1 MIILKNTLKRLLRNK
16 VSLLLVLVIPPAML
30 GFLFGLG
37 SLGVNTVTVGLVD
50 QDQTPLT
57 RQLEEVLQEQ
67 AAVKRLSEEDIR
79 GELAA
84 TRVQLVLVIPAG
96 FTETILVGG
105 EPEPESYSIQESNL
119 SLPLRLVAESFIRA
133 ARNVAVAADG
143 NPETFYRGMEDY
155 RSGRL
160 RAETRFMDGLDGNQS
175 SAAASAMGIL
185 GINML
190 FLALYATMH
199 LLKDRENRTFHRVMT
214 APLSQGSYLLQIIGC
229 FLAILMIQM
238 TGVFFISR
246 FLLNLY
252 LGESTLALYGVM
264 GVFALVCVAFSI
276 AISSLV
282 KTTRQAGT
290 LASLLTTPMAMLGGL
305 LWPREIMPEILQHIG
320 MFLPT
325 TWMMDAANKVI
336 VSGRFL
342 DAGWEVAIL
351 FLFALVFFLLGSWR
365 RVDIAA

>member
-37 SLGVNTVTVGLVD
+37 SLGMNTVSVGLVD
-50 QDQTPLT
+50 RDQTALT
-57 RQLEEVLQEQ
+57 LQLEEVLQEQ
-67 AAVKRLSEEDIR
+67 AAVRHLSEGDIR

-84 TRVQLVLVIPAG
+84 TRVQLVLVIPSG
-96 FTETILVGG
+96 FTEAILEGR
-105 EPEPESYSIQESNL
+105 EPELDSYSIQESNL
-119 SLPLRLVAESFIRA
+119 SLPVRLVAESFIRA
-133 ARNVAVAADG
+133 ARNVAVVAEG
-143 NPETFYRGMEDY
+143 NSEVFYRGIADY
-155 RSGRL
+155 RTGRL
-160 RAETRFMDGLDGNQS
+160 QVVTQLTDGGEGNRS

-214 APLSQGSYLLQIIGC
+214 APLSQRSYLLQIIGC
-229 FLAILMIQM
+229 FLAILLMQM
-238 TGVFFISR
+238 TGVFLIAR

-252 LGESTLALYGVM
+252 LGVNTLALYGVM
-264 GVFALVCVAFSI
+264 GVFALVCVAFGI
-276 AISSLV
+276 AIASLV

-351 FLFALVFFLLGSWR
+351 LLFALVFFLMGSWR
-365 RVDIAA
+365 RVDISV